1 MKKLPQEKRIC
12 LIQLTDSGLWAKK
25 IVKLHHIYNSTG
37 SLDESGVCQCSLLL
51 PDSTFPADHFETLQ
65 ISNHN
70 LTITVEEQITKIH
83 HYESILTS
91 YMERL
96 VNLTKRVEV
105 METGGLT
112 YTELDFDL
120 LKLEIREMENLIQEL
135 KSSMNGSNVQVE
147 ALYMEIHNISVLVNQ
162 LEVYDKNNVMVIRR
176 EITALKKRLEDCE
189 KNGTNVTP
197 PVHPVEN
204 GTCHYGTIVNISKPL
219 VVQLNYNGAGYRY
232 GGWGRDSLAGAD
244 QNVQWVAPLSTDTRV
259 MAYLRTYNTYN
270 DLLIYN
276 YNIDRGISGSYYGQG
291 GGMIMYNKT
300 IYYNCYN
307 TRNLC
312 RYNPQLNTLELSV
325 TLPDAATNGRFP
337 YSSSSYQ
344 DIDMAADEEGL
355 WVIYSTEDN
364 SGNFVISKL
373 DPISLVVLQT
383 WATSQF
389 KPAATNAFMVCGVLY
404 ATRPIST
411 KKEEIFYMYD
421 TKTGKEGWISVP
433 MDKPK
438 ENVQGLSYNP
448 NDHKLYMYNDGY
460 LVMYDLTFNPPQE
473 DKSQI

>member
-1 MKKLPQEKRIC
+1 MITLVILLLGIGQARAAS
-12 LIQLTDSGLWAKK
+12 LIHNT
-25 IVKLHHIYNSTG
+25 TG
-37 SLDESGVCQCSLLL
+37 SLDELGICHCSVLL
-51 PDSTFPADHFETLQ
+51 PDSTFPADRFEKLE

-70 LTITVEEQITKIH
+70 LTVTVEQQITKIH
-83 HYESILTS
+83 HYESTLII

-105 METGGLT
+105 MEMGGFS
-112 YTELDFDL
+112 YTELDFEL
-120 LKLEIREMENLIQEL
+120 VKLEIREMESLILQL
-135 KSSMNGSNVQVE
+135 KSSMNGTNVLVE
-147 ALYMEIHNISVLVNQ
+147 TLYLEIHNISILVNQ

-189 KNGTNVTP
+189 KNQEKPMPNSPTP
-197 PVHPVEN
+197 PMLN
-204 GTCHYGTIVNISKPL
+204 GTCHYGSIASISKPI
-219 VVQLNYNGAGYRY
+219 VVQLNYNGANYKY
-232 GGWGRDSLAGAD
+232 GGWGQDSLAGAD
-244 QNVQWVAPLSTDTRV
+244 QNVQWVAPLNTDSRL
-259 MAYLRTYNTYN
+259 MSNLRIYNTYN

-276 YNIDRGISGSYYGQG
+276 YYIDRGISTSISGQG
-291 GGMIMYNKT
+291 GGMIMYNNT
-300 IYYNCYN
+300 MYYNCYN

-312 RYNPQLNTLELSV
+312 RYNPQLHKLELSV
-325 TLPDAATNGRFP
+325 TLHNAAYNQRFS
-337 YSSSSYQ
+337 YSSSKYQ

-364 SGNFVISKL
+364 GGNFVISKL
-373 DPISLVVLQT
+373 DPISLAVKQT
-383 WATSQF
+383 WATSQY

-404 ATRPIST
+404 ATRAIST

-438 ENVQGLSYNP
+438 EDVQSLSYNP
-448 NDHKLYMYNDGY
+448 NDHKLYMYNDAY